1 MNCPSIISREK
12 KLFSCFFLLTS
23 WFFLAFFFAYF
34 TSTEGAYFLIEVCNV
49 FLKGKIEFRYND
61 KNDNFS

>member
-1 MNCPSIISREK
+1 MDELPQHHSEK
-12 KLFSCFFLLTS
+12 KAIFLLFSILHLDLSLVFLTTLL
-23 WFFLAFFFAYF
+23 FPR
-34 TSTEGAYFLIEVCNV
+34 GAYFLIEVCNV